1 MIELAVLMLL
11 GVAVFAACAL
21 AVLLKALVW
30 VLLLPFR
37 ILFWTLAGVLSL
49 PLLLLNG
56 LVGGLVLLLALP
68 LFLVS
73 LLVGG
78 LAIGLLALLLPLLPI
93 LLVVGLVW
101 YLVDAQPQVAIRTE

>member
-1 MIELAVLMLL
+1 MIELGVLMLL
-11 GVAVFAACAL
+11 GVAVVAACAL
-21 AVLLKALVW
+21 AVLLKALLW

-37 ILFWTLAGVLSL
+37 ILFWTLAGLVSL

-78 LAIGLLALLLPLLPI
+78 LAVGFFALLLPLLPI

-101 YLVDAQPQVAIRTE
+101 YLLEAPPHVALRGE